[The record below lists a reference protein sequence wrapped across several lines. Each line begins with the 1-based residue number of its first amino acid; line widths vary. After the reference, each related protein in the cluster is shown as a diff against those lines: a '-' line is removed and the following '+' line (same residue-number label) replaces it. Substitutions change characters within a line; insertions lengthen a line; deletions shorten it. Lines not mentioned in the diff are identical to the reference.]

1 VPVPICGCGS
11 GTPADRCRRAAPSRQ
26 PGPLRRTSAHPQ
38 ARADAA
44 RARRGSVHHARVNRR
59 APLPEPF
66 ADGPFAVATALEG
79 GVSPSRLRSA
89 DLVAPFSGV
98 RTLGPPA
105 DVIELAAA
113 YAQRMRPGHVY
124 AGVTAARAWGLPVA
138 TEWQRSEPL
147 VVGVP
152 AGTTRTRARGVRTRE
167 FDATRLES
175 GVLDGLPVL
184 GPASTV
190 MSLARETP
198 HADLVVL
205 MDSLVT
211 PSERYRDLRL
221 ARRPF
226 TDPAA
231 LAAFAER
238 CRGLHGA
245 AAFAAAVADSRVGAD
260 SPQETRSRLT
270 IVAAGL
276 PEPVVQLEVWVD
288 GVLRAEIDL
297 AYPDWRIAIEYEGE
311 HHLTDAAQWA
321 KDIRRQEL
329 LESLGWIVI
338 RVTKADLHDG
348 GRRLIERVRAALARR
363 GIEA

>member
-1 VPVPICGCGS
+1 M
-11 GTPADRCRRAAPSRQ
+11 
-26 PGPLRRTSAHPQ
+26 
-38 ARADAA
+38 
-44 RARRGSVHHARVNRR
+44 NRR

-66 ADGPFAVATALEG
+66 ADGPFAIAAALEG
-79 GVSPSRLRSA
+79 GVSPSRLRSS
-89 DLVAPFSGV
+89 DLVAPFQGV
-98 RTLGPPA
+98 RTTREPA
-105 DVIELAAA
+105 DVAELAAA
-113 YAQRMRPGHVY
+113 FAPRLRSGHVY
-124 AGVTAARAWGLPVA
+124 IGITAGRLRGLPMA
-138 TEWQRSEPL
+138 TAWERSEPL
-147 VVGVP
+147 FVGVP
-152 AGTTRTRARGVRTRE
+152 AGMTRTRARGVRSRE

-175 GVLDGLPVL
+175 GTLDGLPVL

-205 MDSLVT
+205 IDALIT
-211 PSERYRDLRL
+211 PSKRYRDLRL

-226 TDPAA
+226 TDLAA
-231 LAAFAER
+231 LAVFAER

-245 AAFAAAVADSRVGAD
+245 AAFAAAVDDARVGAD
-260 SPQETRSRLT
+260 SPQETRSRLA

-276 PEPVVQLEVWVD
+276 PEPVVQLEVWAD
-288 GVLRAEIDL
+288 GVLCAEIDL
-297 AYPDWRIAIEYEGE
+297 AYPDWKIAIEYEGE
-311 HHLTDAAQWA
+311 HHLTDPAQWA

-338 RVTKADLHDG
+338 RVTKTDLHDG